1 MKDKRYPCLAR
12 KGEWM
17 EKLKEASRKG
27 LCGLT
32 LLACVGLA
40 PRCGGVMEG
49 HPARN
54 AKLSKAHARLDA
66 ASARQADEAE
76 SAAAVQPSES
86 TGL

>member
-1 MKDKRYPCLAR
+1 MNEKRYP
-12 KGEWM
+12 
-17 EKLKEASRKG
+17 KLTDRRAWLDRIKEASTKG

-54 AKLSKAHARLDA
+54 AKLSKAHARLHA

-76 SAAAVQPSES
+76 SVAVQPVKS